1 MNVRTLCLAILYF
14 GDATGYEIKK
24 LSMEGKYSHFVD
36 ASFGSIYP
44 SLARLEKDGMVTC
57 REETHPGKPPRK
69 VYSITSAGRAEFVG
83 ALYEPPARDVFRSEF
98 LLIAMC
104 ADILPPA
111 VVRRAVE
118 TRIAQL
124 KGEIEHLG
132 QIAAE
137 CDHAG
142 TLWAVDYGLCCI
154 QGSLDFLTT
163 RRAELEALAG
173 SADTET
179 EAYAEPAPVA
189 AE

>member
-1 MNVRTLCLAILYF
+1 MGPAMNVRTLCLAILYF

-57 REETHPGKPPRK
+57 REEAHPGKPSRK
-69 VYSITSAGRAEFVG
+69 VYSITPAGREEFVRS
-83 ALYEPPARDVFRSEF
+83 LFDPPAPDVFRSEF

-104 ADILPPA
+104 SDILPPA
-111 VVRRAVE
+111 VVRRAID

-124 KGEIEHLG
+124 EAEIGHLS

-137 CDHAG
+137 CGHAG
-142 TLWAVDYGLCCI
+142 TLWAVDYGLSCMRN
-154 QGSLDFLTT
+154 SLDHLTA

-173 SADTET
+173 TADS
-179 EAYAEPAPVA
+179 EPAPLA

>member
-1 MNVRTLCLAILYF
+1 MGPAMNVRTLCLAILYF

-57 REETHPGKPPRK
+57 CEETQPGKPPRK
-69 VYSITSAGRAEFVG
+69 VYSITQAGRAAFVRS
-83 ALYEPPARDVFRSEF
+83 LYDPPARDVFRSEF

-111 VVRRAVE
+111 VVRRAIE
-118 TRIAQL
+118 TRVAQL
-124 KGEIEHLG
+124 EGEIEHLN

-137 CDHAG
+137 CGHAG
-142 TLWAVDYGLCCI
+142 TRWAVEYGLCCVG
-154 QGSLDFLTT
+154 GSLEYLNA

-173 SADTET
+173 TAD
-179 EAYAEPAPVA
+179 AEPSPVA

>member
-44 SLARLEKDGMVTC
+44 SLARLEKDGLVTC

-69 VYSITSAGRAEFVG
+69 VYSITPAGREEFVRS
-83 ALYEPPARDVFRSEF
+83 LFEPPARDVFRSEF

-111 VVRRAVE
+111 VVRRAID
-118 TRIAQL
+118 TRVAQL
-124 KGEIEHLG
+124 QGEIDHLN

-137 CDHAG
+137 SGHAG
-142 TLWAVDYGLCCI
+142 TLWAVEYGLSCLK
-154 QGSLDFLTT
+154 GSLDYLTA

-173 SADTET
+173 TAE
-179 EAYAEPAPVA
+179 AEPTPVA